1 MGWLRTILTQTEFR
15 LVSGN
20 HFMPVWLSDR
30 SHVNKIVP
38 VWVCTS
44 LMKSGRYCPWVSED
58 VVKHSWELH
67 DFRLRCVYM
76 IFSMIFILVQ
86 VPPDFLL
93 FFCICL
99 MITAQNLITVQVIP
113 VWACAPVVVLGHN
126 YHCGT
131 ETNTWYNCLIH
142 SALSF
147 NPLTIKNKSYITVA
161 RWLPVVI

>member
-15 LVSGN
+15 LVSAK

-38 VWVCTS
+38 VWVCTG

-58 VVKHSWELH
+58 VVKHSWELL
-67 DFRLRCVYM
+67 DFRLRGCLHNT
-76 IFSMIFILVQ
+76 SMIFILVQ

-93 FFCICL
+93 FLCICL

-113 VWACAPVVVLGHN
+113 VWACPSSVTGSQKSL
-126 YHCGT
+126 
-131 ETNTWYNCLIH
+131 WYGNPYMVQLFD
-142 SALSF
+142 SF
-147 NPLTIKNKSYITVA
+147 CIKF
-161 RWLPVVI
+161 